1 MSHIKCQLSGC
12 DTLAGMGKRF
22 GYARVSTTG
31 QTADL
36 QRDALER
43 AGCDRLFVD
52 TASGAKAHRPELDR
66 MMELLREGDV
76 VVVWRL
82 DRLGRS
88 VQNLVELM
96 NRFQEM
102 GVGFVS
108 LNEAID
114 TTTPGGILVFNI
126 FAALAQFERDLIR
139 ERTSAGIEAA
149 RARGRRGG
157 RPAKLD
163 TKQIAEIRRLYESKT
178 VTVNQIAAMMGVG
191 RATVYRALER
201 ENMDGSA

>member
-1 MSHIKCQLSGC
+1 MS
-12 DTLAGMGKRF
+12 KRF
-22 GYARVSTTG
+22 GYARVSTAG

-36 QRDALER
+36 QKDALEK
-43 AGCDRLFVD
+43 AGCDQLFVD
-52 TASGAKAHRPELDR
+52 TASGAKAHRPELDH
-66 MMELLREGDV
+66 MIELLREGDV

-96 NRFQEM
+96 NRFQQM

-114 TTTPGGILVFNI
+114 TTTPGDILVFNI
-126 FAALAQFERDLIR
+126 FAALSQFERDLIR
-139 ERTSAGIEAA
+139 ERTNAGLEAA
-149 RARGRRGG
+149 RSRGRNGG
-157 RPAKLD
+157 RPSKLD
-163 TKQIAEIRRLYESKT
+163 AKQIAEIRRLYDSKT

-201 ENMDGSA
+201 DAAASVSR

>member
-1 MSHIKCQLSGC
+1 
-12 DTLAGMGKRF
+12 MGKRF
-22 GYARVSTTG
+22 GYARVSTNG

-36 QRDALER
+36 QRDALDK

-52 TASGAKAHRPELDR
+52 VASGAKAHRPELDR

-96 NRFQEM
+96 NRFQQM

-139 ERTSAGIEAA
+139 ERTNAGLEAA
-149 RARGRRGG
+149 RARGRKGG
-157 RPAKLD
+157 RPTKLD
-163 TKQIAEIRRLYESKT
+163 GRQVREIRRLYESRT

-191 RATVYRALER
+191 RATIYRALER
-201 ENMDGSA
+201 GDVSDARRSASVGTSRA

>member
-1 MSHIKCQLSGC
+1 
-12 DTLAGMGKRF
+12 MGKRF
-22 GYARVSTTG
+22 GYARVSTAG

-36 QRDALER
+36 QRDALEK

-139 ERTSAGIEAA
+139 ERTNAGLEAA

-163 TKQIAEIRRLYESKT
+163 AKQVAEIRRLYDSKT

-191 RATVYRALER
+191 RATVYRALGR
-201 ENMDGSA
+201 DAG

>member
-1 MSHIKCQLSGC
+1 MVC
-12 DTLAGMGKRF
+12 DTFGCMGKRF
-22 GYARVSTTG
+22 GYARVSTAG

-36 QRDALER
+36 QRDALEK
-43 AGCDRLFVD
+43 AECDRLFVD
-52 TASGAKAHRPELDR
+52 TASGAKAHRTELDH
-66 MMELLREGDV
+66 MIELLREGDV

-96 NRFQEM
+96 NRFQRM

-139 ERTSAGIEAA
+139 ERTNAGLEAA
-149 RARGRRGG
+149 RARGRNGG
-157 RPAKLD
+157 RPSKLD
-163 TKQIAEIRRLYESKT
+163 AKQIVEIRRLYESKT

-191 RATVYRALER
+191 RATVYRVLNR
-201 ENMDGSA
+201 ET

>member
-1 MSHIKCQLSGC
+1 MSVC
-12 DTLAGMGKRF
+12 DTFSGMGKRF
-22 GYARVSTTG
+22 GYARVSTAG

-36 QRDALER
+36 QCDALEK

-76 VVVWRL
+76 VIVWRL

-102 GVGFVS
+102 VVGFVS

-126 FAALAQFERDLIR
+126 FAALAQFERDLIG
-139 ERTSAGIEAA
+139 ERTNAGLEAA

-157 RPAKLD
+157 RPLKLD
-163 TKQIAEIRRLYESKT
+163 AKQVAEVRRLYDSKT
-178 VTVNQIAAMMGVG
+178 VTVNQIASMMGVG

-201 ENMDGSA
+201 GKA

>member
-1 MSHIKCQLSGC
+1 
-12 DTLAGMGKRF
+12 MGKRF
-22 GYARVSTTG
+22 GYARVSTNG

-36 QRDALER
+36 QRDALDK

-52 TASGAKAHRPELDR
+52 VASGAKAHRSELDR

-96 NRFQEM
+96 NRLQEM

-139 ERTSAGIEAA
+139 ERTNAGLEAA
-149 RARGRRGG
+149 RARGRKGG

-163 TKQIAEIRRLYESKT
+163 GRQVREIRRLYESRT

-191 RATVYRALER
+191 RATIYRALER
-201 ENMDGSA
+201 GGGKSAVAR